1 MTLIY
6 RLLGGFIPEHA
17 VLNALH
23 LLLAETRIVSSA
35 PIIGGLSSNKPAGI
49 GHRGELDVLEWG
61 GPLIVRV
68 GGLILVVLVREVA
81 LILLVLD
88 GSLDPLLI

>member
-17 VLNALH
+17 ALDAFH
-23 LLLAETRIVSSA
+23 LLLAETRIVAPAPLIDVISSHE
-35 PIIGGLSSNKPAGI
+35 PAGI
-49 GHRGELDVLEWG
+49 GYRGELDVLEWG

-68 GGLILVVLVREVA
+68 GGLILVGEVA

-88 GSLDPLLI
+88 GSLDLLLI